1 MINLKDSGKEL
12 YGFLFNDTFL
22 IVEGYDS
29 LHNDVFKA
37 KNGKFQQLQLY
48 KQVSK
53 IIIIIHLIILHYLL
67 YYFFVLKPILLE
79 NITVVQSK
87 IINSGSDCSF
97 QIIVGDKEYIF
108 KTSNPTLK

>member
-1 MINLKDSGKEL
+1 MKFITLINLKDSGKEL

-53 IIIIIHLIILHYLL
+53 IIY
-67 YYFFVLKPILLE
+67 
-79 NITVVQSK
+79 
-87 IINSGSDCSF
+87 
-97 QIIVGDKEYIF
+97 
-108 KTSNPTLK
+108 